1 MRGFFTGFALAIAV
15 ILVLCFIGLMM
26 YPELIII
33 FEKINLFM
41 GS

>member
-15 ILVLCFIGLMM
+15 ILVLSFIGLMM

-33 FEKINLFM
+33 FEKINSFM